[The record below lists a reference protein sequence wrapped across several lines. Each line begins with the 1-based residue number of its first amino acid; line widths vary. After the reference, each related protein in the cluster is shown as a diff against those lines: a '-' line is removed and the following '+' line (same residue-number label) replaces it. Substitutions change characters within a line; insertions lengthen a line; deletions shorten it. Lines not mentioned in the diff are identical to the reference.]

1 MRHVR
6 GPRGKHLGKE
16 AVSETAT
23 GVRLKVTLLNHTKNP
38 DRICAAAAQSCYS
51 ESGASDLFESTTDE
65 RAKKMIKK
73 VVGMGHLSVVEHA
86 HFTFSVEGV
95 SRSLT
100 HQLVRH
106 RIASYSQQ
114 SQRYVGMD
122 KASYVLPPSVAR
134 DKEARERYAKAMDD
148 AWRVYR
154 ELAKVVPKEDARYV
168 LPNACHT
175 NITITMNAR
184 ELWHFFNL
192 RCCRRAQ
199 WEIRMMAW
207 MMLAE
212 VLKVAPILFD
222 NAGPGCWRGPCPEG
236 EYACGRPY
244 KKGVLPS
251 EDEMLVESQKPKD

>member
-1 MRHVR
+1 M
-6 GPRGKHLGKE
+6 K
-16 AVSETAT
+16 VS
-23 GVRLKVTLLNHTKNP
+23 LLNYTKSP

-51 ESGASDLFESTTDE
+51 EKGASELFETTTDD
-65 RAKKMIKK
+65 RARKMIKK

-122 KASYVLPPSVAR
+122 KAEYVLPPSVAK
-134 DKEARERYAKAMDD
+134 DPEAKRLYAKLMDD
-148 AWRVYR
+148 SWRTYR
-154 ELAKVVPKEDARYV
+154 ELAKRLPKEDARYV
-168 LPNACHT
+168 LPNACNT

-207 MMLAE
+207 KMLQE
-212 VLKVAPILFD
+212 VRKVAPILFE
-222 NAGPGCWRGPCPEG
+222 NAGPGCFRGPCPEG
-236 EYACGRPY
+236 EYACGKPY
-244 KKGVLPS
+244 RKGEMPS
-251 EDEMLVESQKPKD
+251 EEEMLVESAKPRD

>member
-1 MRHVR
+1 MRFRKGQV
-6 GPRGKHLGKE
+6 
-16 AVSETAT
+16 
-23 GVRLKVTLLNHTKNP
+23 GVRLKVVLLNYTKNP
-38 DRICAAAAQSCYS
+38 DQICAAAAQSCYS
-51 ESGASDLFESTTDE
+51 DKGASELFETTKDE
-65 RAKKMIKK
+65 KAKKMIKK

-114 SQRYVGMD
+114 SQRYVSMD
-122 KASYVLPPSVAR
+122 RAEYVLPPSISR
-134 DKEARERYAKAMDD
+134 DPETKRIYSRLMDD
-148 AWRVYR
+148 SWKAYR
-154 ELAKVVPKEDARYV
+154 ELAKKVPKEDARYV

-207 MMLAE
+207 KMLAE
-212 VLKVAPILFD
+212 ARKVAPILFE
-222 NAGPGCWRGPCPEG
+222 NAGPGCVRGPCPEG
-236 EYACGRPY
+236 EYSCGKPY
-244 KKGVLPS
+244 KKGDIPTD
-251 EDEMLVESQKPKD
+251 DELIVESMKPADA